1 MEKKIRSKNTDVSKV
16 ILNDLR
22 RLVQA
27 IRIASLDSEKK
38 IGLSA
43 AQLLIMQR
51 LREEE
56 FLSVNELAKR
66 TMTHQS
72 SVSVIM
78 QKLEKKR
85 LVKRNTSAEDGR
97 KYQFSLTQKGNLLIK
112 KAPPPIHDTLIN
124 ALEKLDVKTRS
135 KFAEGFSAFLK
146 IAEISSTSPIFFVFL
161 PKILRRI
168 ITVIAT
174 S

>member
-1 MEKKIRSKNTDVSKV
+1 MKKKILKNNSEDSKA

-27 IRIASLDSEKK
+27 IRIASLDSEKQ

-43 AQLLIMQR
+43 AQLLILQR
-51 LREEE
+51 LREED
-56 FLSVNELAKR
+56 FLSVNELAAR

-72 SVSVIM
+72 SVSVIL

-85 LVKRNTSAEDGR
+85 FVKRNTSETDGR
-97 KYQFSLTQKGNLLIK
+97 KYQFSLTKKGASIMKN
-112 KAPPPIHDTLIN
+112 APPPVHDTLIN
-124 ALEKLDVKTRS
+124 ALEKLDSKTRS
-135 KFAEGFSAFLK
+135 KFADGFSAFLK
-146 IAEISSTSPIFFVFL
+146 MAEISSTSPIFFVFL
-161 PKILRRI
+161 PKILKRI

-174 S
+174 A